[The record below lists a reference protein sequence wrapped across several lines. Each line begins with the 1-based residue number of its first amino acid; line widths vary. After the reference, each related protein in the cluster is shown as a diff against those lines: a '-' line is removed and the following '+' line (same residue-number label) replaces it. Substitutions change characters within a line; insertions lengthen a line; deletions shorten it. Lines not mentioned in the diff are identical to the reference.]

1 MEQGLNVRKSV
12 MTVMLALGTVALTT
26 GCATKKYVRTS
37 VDTRAQ
43 EISSRIDNDE
53 KTIKAAQGSIE
64 ELNGVTREHGQKI
77 ATLDTTIK
85 QTDTKAQQALAT
97 GEEAKNTASKVGTQ
111 VSTLETRFQNRNHYT
126 MLNEEQI
133 RFKFDSAKLDDA
145 SKGVLNDLAQQL
157 KSNPDT
163 MLVMEGHTDASGSP
177 DYNIQLGEKRAQA
190 VIRYLVVEQ
199 GVPMNRISQLSF
211 GEDKP
216 LADNKSKEGREQNRS
231 VVVRVLGPEQSG
243 KEGMMSQSRPDTE
256 PEPNK

>member
-1 MEQGLNVRKSV
+1 
-12 MTVMLALGTVALTT
+12 
-26 GCATKKYVRTS
+26 
-37 VDTRAQ
+37 
-43 EISSRIDNDE
+43 
-53 KTIKAAQGSIE
+53 
-64 ELNGVTREHGQKI
+64 
-77 ATLDTTIK
+77 
-85 QTDTKAQQALAT
+85 
-97 GEEAKNTASKVGTQ
+97 
-111 VSTLETRFQNRNHYT
+111 

-133 RFKFDSAKLDDA
+133 RFKFNSAKLDDA

-190 VIRYLVVEQ
+190 VIRYLVVDQ

-231 VVVRVLGPEQSG
+231 VVVRVLGPEQAG